1 MNFGYVTVNGVNSN
15 AVSIMIDRISKKIE
29 TTEMV
34 YGIIVVK

>member
-1 MNFGYVTVNGVNSN
+1 MSISYV

-29 TTEMV
+29 TTEMI

>member
-1 MNFGYVTVNGVNSN
+1 MPISYMM
-15 AVSIMIDRISKKIE
+15 ASIMINRISKKIE

>member
-1 MNFGYVTVNGVNSN
+1 MSISYA
-15 AVSIMIDRISKKIE
+15 AVSIMIDMISKKIE

>member
-1 MNFGYVTVNGVNSN
+1 MSISYA
-15 AVSIMIDRISKKIE
+15 AVSIINYIVRVSVKKIE